1 MKYIIVDYGRV
12 VGQSDDLQ
20 MAAIQLSNRGR
31 GVLAEVREI
40 CIAEFLAE
48 QVLSGVLSEPNIRKP
63 LGIQRRPKKR

>member
-12 VGQSDDLQ
+12 VGESDDLQ

-40 CIAEFLAE
+40 CISEFLAPMVE
-48 QVLSGVLSEPNIRKP
+48 E
-63 LGIQRRPKKR
+63 PKKRRCRDTRKTV